1 MRIELICIGTELLE
15 DRLNTNVVYIGEKLK
30 SIGLNLARQITV
42 ADDKKEIEEVLRQ
55 AISRSDMV
63 ITTGGLGPTFDDLT
77 RETVAKVLKKKLVF
91 KREVMEAIAMW
102 FAVRDLKMPKDNE
115 RQAYIIKGAR
125 VIPNKVG
132 TAPGMIIELGGKR
145 KALGGEQTRLTPHS
159 SRLTVISLPGPPREL
174 RPMME
179 EVVLPYLKEKYEQRI
194 AKSCVLHICGLTES
208 EVAEKIKPIIESERE
223 MIGGE
228 VKFAILAHFSVID
241 LKIEVRGSNELLIN
255 ETLLAIQ
262 REFYDCLG
270 ERIYGKDEQT
280 LEGVVGQL
288 LGSKRK
294 TLGVAESCTGGLVGH
309 KITNIAGSSIYF
321 KGSIVAYSN
330 QAKIKILGVA
340 EKVLSKYGAV
350 SNQVALQMAVG
361 ARRITRADFGLATTG
376 IAGPGG
382 ATKTKPVGLV
392 YIALTSD
399 KGNVSREF
407 KFTGTRL
414 EIKEKVSS
422 TALDL
427 LRKYLLKNYGT
438 AD

>member
-1 MRIELICIGTELLE
+1 MICVGTELLE
-15 DRLNTNVVYIGEKLK
+15 DRLNTNVIYIGEKLK

-42 ADDKKEIEEVLRQ
+42 ADDKKETEEVLCQ
-55 AISRSDMV
+55 AISRSDIV

-132 TAPGMIIELGGKR
+132 TAPGMMLQGREQRAEGR
-145 KALGGEQTRLTPHS
+145 KQRTRATMIL
-159 SRLTVISLPGPPREL
+159 LPGPPREL

-179 EVVLPYLKEKYEQRI
+179 GVVLPYLKEKYEQRI

-208 EVAEKIKPIIESERE
+208 EVAEKIKPIIETERE
-223 MIGGE
+223 LTGGE

-241 LKIEVRGSNELLIN
+241 LKIEVSGINELLIN

-294 TLGVAESCTGGLVGH
+294 TLGVAESCTGGLIGH

-350 SNQVALQMAVG
+350 SSQVVLQMAGG
-361 ARRITRADFGLATTG
+361 ARRIAGADFGLATTG

-422 TALDL
+422 TALNL
-427 LRKYLLKNYGT
+427 LHKHLLKNCET